1 MKKLLTSVLVGATLV
16 CSSIFAFAG
25 EGEGVISAVDP
36 ATRTIILEDG
46 SQWVAA
52 EDLDMAELAV
62 GDAISVTF
70 EDGTT
75 TLTSIT
81 KVE

>member
-1 MKKLLTSVLVGATLV
+1 MKKLLTSILVGATLAG
-16 CSSIFAFAG
+16 SSIFAFAG

-52 EDLDMAELAV
+52 EDVDIAELAA
-62 GDAISVTF
+62 GDTIMVTF

-75 TLTSIT
+75 TLTSVT
-81 KVE
+81 KVQ